1 MLHKIIIKTHKVM
14 DEKKHMA
21 IFTALKEYCKKN
33 KMNYM
38 LHNKQIEPKNL
49 KFLAPTISP
58 GVELREDMIYAASG
72 SCSFDEYSQ
81 LDVRYTYSCM
91 TIIEY
96 DKYGKMFVKEVK
108 DNRIDLAK
116 K

>member
-1 MLHKIIIKTHKVM
+1 M
-14 DEKKHMA
+14 DKKEHMA
-21 IFTALKEYCKKN
+21 IFMALKEYCKEN
-33 KMNYM
+33 KMSYM
-38 LHNKQIEPKNL
+38 LQNKQIEPKNF

-96 DKYGKMFVKEVK
+96 DKYGKIFVKEVK